1 MCLMARESC
10 FSVFPSSSWH
20 QFESVSIYLGFMND
34 VSASVKFHPLNV
46 IDAIS
51 LIIERRNWHKV
62 IHGMHKGKKN
72 VSMTVKGSD
81 YSPSLCLVRCWQFS
95 IDCLKYLN
103 WCPSFL
109 SAAKC
114 WKGIEFGWM
123 DWNVDVVQWTLS
135 PSPQWVLC

>member
-1 MCLMARESC
+1 MARESC

-20 QFESVSIYLGFMND
+20 RFESVSIYLGFMNGRF
-34 VSASVKFHPLNV
+34 SECQIPPPECNWRNFAHYREAKLTQSYTWNAQRKKKTSV
-46 IDAIS
+46 
-51 LIIERRNWHKV
+51 ERWRAWTIPPV
-62 IHGMHKGKKN
+62 FALF
-72 VSMTVKGSD
+72 GS
-81 YSPSLCLVRCWQFS
+81 WQFS

-135 PSPQWVLC
+135 PSPLLC